1 MIIIN
6 KNSINTVALTLLEKS
21 EFPQQYTY
29 NLFVF
34 ENAETGEEKVFTGV
48 KYTSDNIRY
57 EKFYITES
65 ATTENLLDGLIN
77 ITGNTAQWNY
87 KIYESL
93 TSFSA
98 DTLSISA
105 TTGNVIE
112 QGRVLVKGIQNNNN
126 TINNVYL

>member
-6 KNSINTVALTLLEKS
+6 KNSINTLALTLLEKS
-21 EFPQQYTY
+21 EFPNQYTY
-29 NLFVF
+29 NLFVI
-34 ENAETGEEKVFTGV
+34 ENAESGQEKIFTGV

-77 ITGNTAQWNY
+77 ITGNTEQWNY
-87 KIYESL
+87 KVYESL

-105 TTGNVIE
+105 TTGNIIE
-112 QGRVLVKGIQNNNN
+112 QGRLLVKGIQNNNN
-126 TINNVYL
+126 TINDIYL

>member
-21 EFPQQYTY
+21 EFPNQYTY
-29 NLFVF
+29 NLFLF

-48 KYTSDNIRY
+48 KYTSNNQRY

-87 KIYESL
+87 KVYESL
-93 TSFSA
+93 TSFDA
-98 DTLSISA
+98 NNLAVSA
-105 TTGNVIE
+105 TTGNIIE

-126 TINNVYL
+126 TINDVYL

>member
-6 KNSINTVALTLLEKS
+6 KNSINTLALTLLEKS
-21 EFPQQYTY
+21 EFPNQYTY
-29 NLFVF
+29 NLFVI
-34 ENAETGEEKVFTGV
+34 ENAESGQEKIFTGV
-48 KYTSDNIRY
+48 KYSSDNIRY

-77 ITGNTAQWNY
+77 ITGNTEQWNY
-87 KIYESL
+87 KVYESL

-105 TTGNVIE
+105 TTGNIIE

-126 TINNVYL
+126 TINDIYL

>member
-34 ENAETGEEKVFTGV
+34 ENAETGEQKVFTGV

-105 TTGNVIE
+105 TTGNIIE

>member
-1 MIIIN
+1 MVIIN

-34 ENAETGEEKVFTGV
+34 ENAETGEEKIFTSV

-65 ATTENLLDGLIN
+65 GTTENRLEGIIN

-105 TTGNVIE
+105 TTGNIIE